1 MKRVLNSARHDSVSV
16 GGGKPKGIKREVAA
30 YKRKMRTV
38 YTLVTFL
45 LIVCL
50 IVAVSF
56 YVEGFYAGPD
66 LRKDSSGGPS
76 VGESLG
82 GSVKNSLPRAA
93 LIDALSNTS
102 ADEVFDESLNKTLQT
117 TGFEVDFYQA
127 GMVTVDF
134 LENFPSGYKLVIF
147 RVHSA
152 LASDKDLYL
161 FTAEPYSSGNYSAE
175 QSFLLVKEAYA
186 TESSQPVFAVNWGF
200 VERLMT
206 GRFNG
211 TLVVVM
217 GCDGANDVLMAQ
229 EFMNQGA
236 VGYVGWN
243 GSVLLSHS
251 DDAVLRLVSDVYKGK
266 QPLKEAV
273 NDANNQVGPDPASG
287 SVLECQVP

>member
-1 MKRVLNSARHDSVSV
+1 M
-16 GGGKPKGIKREVAA
+16 GGGKPRGIKREVAE

-50 IVAVSF
+50 IAAVSF
-56 YVEGFYAGPD
+56 YVEGFYGGPV
-66 LRKDSSGGPS
+66 LRRDSGGNPNA
-76 VGESLG
+76 GESLG
-82 GSVKNSLPRAA
+82 GSVKNGLPKAA

-102 ADEVFDESLNKTLQT
+102 ADEVFDDTLNRTLQSA
-117 TGFEVDFYQA
+117 GFGVDFYGA
-127 GMVTVDF
+127 ERVTVSF

-152 LASDKDLYL
+152 LASYKDLYL

-217 GCDGANDVLMAQ
+217 GCDGANDVLMSQ

-251 DDAVLRLVSDVYKGK
+251 DEAILRLVSDVYVSKLS
-266 QPLKEAV
+266 LKEAV
-273 NDANNQVGPDPASG
+273 NDTNSQVGPDPASG
-287 SVLECQVP
+287 SILECQAP